1 MSSLHWYQ
9 RNFFQTLIRERQVRF
24 GFVVTALVLIF
35 ALVGPL
41 FVAFEPTALVGMTYG
56 PPEGKSFLGYDYIG
70 HDVWSRVL
78 AGGASIIWMTLAASL
93 VALVIGVVFQK
104 VC

>member
-1 MSSLHWYQ
+1 MGNELTSLVPKKL
-9 RNFFQTLIRERQVRF
+9 FQTLIRERQVRF

-56 PPEGKSFLGYDYIG
+56 PPEGKSF
-70 HDVWSRVL
+70 
-78 AGGASIIWMTLAASL
+78 
-93 VALVIGVVFQK
+93 
-104 VC
+104 

>member
-56 PPEGKSFLGYDYIG
+56 PPEGKSF
-70 HDVWSRVL
+70 
-78 AGGASIIWMTLAASL
+78 
-93 VALVIGVVFQK
+93 
-104 VC
+104 